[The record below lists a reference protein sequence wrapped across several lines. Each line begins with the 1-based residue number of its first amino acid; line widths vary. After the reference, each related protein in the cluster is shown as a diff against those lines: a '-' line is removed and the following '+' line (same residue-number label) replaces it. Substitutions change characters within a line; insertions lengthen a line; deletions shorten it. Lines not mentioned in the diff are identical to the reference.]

1 MDFSTT
7 ERALQSLQRRTPKL
21 SSNVISLAT
30 TLLTSRFSDPS
41 FLKCTEGLLEIG
53 TNGEEGNAHS
63 KPRWEP
69 LAVGLYLTASF
80 LQHATALYRSDDS
93 STSDIYMEG
102 PRVPTVDK
110 ENKADEDG
118 AQDMAGKSIDEVKIV
133 PFCEFVMAMCQRH
146 LEHNEPRVRTL
157 VAKVV
162 GQHAKLGTTLQ
173 SQNDA
178 GTEIVA
184 QSVRLYNTVLL
195 SLYEHLGSGRDTD
208 NKSKSTE
215 GALDDT
221 TGWRALETNLY
232 GIGSFIQAS
241 GARYFE
247 FSGHENE
254 NCISGS
260 GVDEK
265 LLKSVEHCCVTHVNR
280 HVRAAGINVLE
291 QMIHDCT
298 ASFHKLDEA
307 AGAGMDGRGAMD
319 MLLLPDSQLRQT
331 IVVVLKTAL
340 ADNWSQVRMAGSV
353 LCRVFFVAM
362 LEYAEKFPNKMED
375 REVWLTSVY
384 PILLPRMC
392 LNRFYLAQGVKL
404 YSHETWRILFDRS
417 EGYAGAGIESIA
429 MNAGAVCRYY
439 VKMADADNHVV
450 REAACQAVAELANKV
465 GRNKEYSDY
474 LAPYVIT
481 LLQVSTSLNNMLLLI
496 FLMDYRLRRTIA
508 DINIPPFLLLHC
520 RLS

>member
-7 ERALQSLQRRTPKL
+7 ERSLQSLQRRTPDL
-21 SSNVISLAT
+21 SPQVKSIAA
-30 TLLTSRFSDPS
+30 TLLTCHFSDPA
-41 FLKCTEGLLEIG
+41 FLKGTKELLGIG
-53 TNGEEGNAHS
+53 TRGESDEHAD
-63 KPRWEP
+63 PRWEP
-69 LAVGLYLTASF
+69 LAVGFYLTSSY
-80 LQHATALYRSDDS
+80 LQHATALYRNDDS
-93 STSDIYMEG
+93 NISDVYMEG
-102 PRVPTVDK
+102 PRVPTVDPAVVQK
-110 ENKADEDG
+110 KVNVEGMQVSSPEDG
-118 AQDMAGKSIDEVKIV
+118 IVESDIV
-133 PFCEFVMAMCQRH
+133 PFCEFIMAMCHGH

-162 GQHAKLGTTLQ
+162 GQHAKLGTTLK
-173 SQNDA
+173 SQNEMGA
-178 GTEIVA
+178 AIIA
-184 QSVRLYNTVLL
+184 QSVSLYNTVLI
-195 SLYEHLGSGRDTD
+195 SLYEHLDSGRDSEQM
-208 NKSKSTE
+208 SKSTE

-247 FSGHENE
+247 FSGDRNE
-254 NCISGS
+254 NCISGG

-291 QMIHDCT
+291 QMIHACT
-298 ASFHKLDEA
+298 ASFHKIDDASTAEL
-307 AGAGMDGRGAMD
+307 DGRGAID
-319 MLLLPDSQLRQT
+319 MLLLPDSRLRQT
-331 IVVVLKTAL
+331 IIAVLKTAL
-340 ADNWSQVRMAGSV
+340 GDNWSQVRMAGSV

-362 LEYAEKFPNKMED
+362 IEYAENFPTKMED
-375 REVWLTSVY
+375 REIWLTPIY

-417 EGYAGAGIESIA
+417 KGSAGAGIESVA
-429 MNAGAVCRYY
+429 MNAGAICRYY

-450 REAACQAVAELANKV
+450 REAACQAIAELANKI
-465 GRNKEYSDY
+465 GRSEEHSHY

-481 LLQVSTSLNNMLLLI
+481 LLQVSI
-496 FLMDYRLRRTIA
+496 CI
-508 DINIPPFLLLHC
+508 C
-520 RLS
+520 

>member
-21 SSNVISLAT
+21 SSKVISFAT
-30 TLLTSRFSDPS
+30 TLLTSRFSDPA
-41 FLKCTEGLLEIG
+41 FLKCTEGLLEVG
-53 TNGEEGNAHS
+53 TNGEEDNEHS

-69 LAVGLYLTASF
+69 LAVGFHLTASF

-102 PRVPTVDK
+102 PRVPTVDQ

-118 AQDMAGKSIDEVKIV
+118 TQDMRIDEAEIV

-173 SQNDA
+173 SQNDT
-178 GTEIVA
+178 GTEIIA

-247 FSGHENE
+247 FSGHDNE
-254 NCISGS
+254 NCISGG

-291 QMIHDCT
+291 QMIHACT

-307 AGAGMDGRGAMD
+307 AGANMDGRGAMD

-331 IVVVLKTAL
+331 IVEVLKTAL

-417 EGYAGAGIESIA
+417 EGHAGAGIESIA

-465 GRNKEYSDY
+465 GRSKDYSDY
-474 LAPYVIT
+474 LAPYVVT
-481 LLQVSTSLNNMLLLI
+481 LLQVSTSLNHHLFLT
-496 FLMDYRLRRTIA
+496 FLMEFRLRIQ
-508 DINIPPFLLLHC
+508 PLLT
-520 RLS
+520 